1 MSELTP
7 SDALTTL
14 ARRVLDMARE
24 GGATEAE
31 VSVSDSR
38 ALSVR
43 ARNGDVESLEFQR
56 DRDLHLSVYIGRR
69 SGSAVSSD
77 WTDAGLRAAVRA
89 ACDIAR
95 ATGEDPCNGL
105 PDPQHLA
112 REFPDLDLEHPW
124 ALRPEDAIEMAR
136 QAEAAALAVDRRIRS
151 SEDASVDTRQGV
163 EVLANT
169 HGFVG
174 IRRGTQ
180 HSLACGAIAVDGD
193 DMQRD
198 HDYALSR
205 VPDELP
211 EPAAVGERAA
221 RQALARLGAKR
232 PKSGRV
238 PVLFRAD
245 LARGLIGHFLGAVSG
260 GALYRRSSF
269 LLDSIGQPLFPDWLS
284 LRQRPFIRRAIGSAA
299 FDHEGVATRER
310 ELVSGGVIQGY
321 LLGSYAARRLNM
333 EPTGNA
339 GGVFN
344 LEVSANAGDLSSM
357 IRDMGTGLLLTELMG
372 QGVNT
377 VTGDYSRGASG
388 FWVENGEIAG
398 PVDEATIA
406 GNLRDIY
413 AGIVAVGS
421 DIDTRGSVRTGSIL
435 VDGMTVAA

>member
-105 PDPQHLA
+105 PDPKYLA

-310 ELVSGGVIQGY
+310 ELVSGG
-321 LLGSYAARRLNM
+321 
-333 EPTGNA
+333 
-339 GGVFN
+339 
-344 LEVSANAGDLSSM
+344 
-357 IRDMGTGLLLTELMG
+357 
-372 QGVNT
+372 
-377 VTGDYSRGASG
+377 
-388 FWVENGEIAG
+388 
-398 PVDEATIA
+398 
-406 GNLRDIY
+406 
-413 AGIVAVGS
+413 
-421 DIDTRGSVRTGSIL
+421 
-435 VDGMTVAA
+435 